1 MTGGGLRTQHG
12 QVQILQSSG
21 EVGTTTDIVSD
32 GPSGAPRER
41 SAAAAYMCMGKDT
54 VTDSTTDGDNT
65 SRGGS
70 RVCDAQRGGIQDAA
84 ANGSTSVLDLPGN
97 MEFGG

>member
-41 SAAAAYMCMGKDT
+41 SGAAAYMCMGKDT

-84 ANGSTSVLDLPGN
+84 ANGSTRVLDIPGK
-97 MEFGG
+97 MAFGG